1 MYSKREKEVISWVVQ
16 GLKNKDIASQM
27 QVHEKTVKFHLTN
40 IYKRAGVNSRAQLL
54 IKALK
59 GEVNV

>member
-27 QVHEKTVKFHLTN
+27 YVHEKTVKFHLTN
-40 IYKRAGVNSRAQLL
+40 IYKRAGVKSRAQLL